1 MKRIEMKVNHVKHNT
16 ENYIADYL
24 ATLGIKPEDVDSFI
38 KEPRESDQ
46 DNP

>member
-24 ATLGIKPEDVDSFI
+24 ATLGIKPEDVDSLQYNFLYCVL
-38 KEPRESDQ
+38 RD
-46 DNP
+46 